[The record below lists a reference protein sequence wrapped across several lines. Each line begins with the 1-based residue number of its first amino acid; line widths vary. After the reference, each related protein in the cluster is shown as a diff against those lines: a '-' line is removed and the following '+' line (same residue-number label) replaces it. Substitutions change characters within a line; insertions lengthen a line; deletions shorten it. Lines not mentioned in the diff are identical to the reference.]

1 MLLLELHHKGGD
13 EKMGNEKMG
22 KEKMVEVRARV
33 PERLRRRV
41 GALLTLEGQTMQ
53 ELITKT
59 FREYDAENGHLL
71 R

>member
-1 MLLLELHHKGGD
+1 
-13 EKMGNEKMG
+13 MGNEKMG
-22 KEKMVEVRARV
+22 NEKMVEVRARV

-41 GALLTLEGQTMQ
+41 GALLALEGQTMQ